1 MFEEMV
7 KKPASWLTGDGAN
20 AGIVISSR
28 IRHARNISNFPFPP
42 VADVTHKEK
51 ILSLFKA
58 AVSKNPHFKK
68 GNLLIAP
75 EVTDLDRTFLVER
88 HLISPEFLQ
97 GKSFQGVFIN
107 KDETLSVMI
116 NEEDHLR
123 IQALQGGLKLDECYQ
138 LSSQAEEEL
147 GKILK
152 FDYDSE
158 FGFLTSCPTNVGTGM
173 RASILIHL
181 PGLVL
186 TREIDGVISKMTKSS
201 IAVRGFYG
209 EGSDVL
215 GNLFQISNQNT
226 LGKSEVE
233 ILESI
238 SKVVAQVAEAEEK
251 ARETL
256 FKDAKEQIEDKIW
269 QAYGILK
276 HARMLSST
284 EVMNLLSAVRLGVG
298 CGTINQVSLNQI
310 NEILVLSQ
318 PAHLQ
323 KYFNRQMEANE
334 RDATRVELV
343 RLKLNGKGKSN
354 ASH

>member
-1 MFEEMV
+1 MLDEMV
-7 KKPASWLTGDGAN
+7 KKPASWLSGDGTN
-20 AGIVISSR
+20 SGIVISSR
-28 IRHARNISNFPFPP
+28 VRLARNIANFPFPP
-42 VADVTHKEK
+42 VADQIQKEK
-51 ILSLFKA
+51 VLSFVKSA
-58 AVSKNPHFKK
+58 INKNSSLRK
-68 GNLLIAP
+68 GNLLVSA
-75 EVTDLDRTFLVER
+75 EVTDLDRIFLVER

-97 GKSFQGVFIN
+97 GKVFQGVYIN
-107 KDETLSVMI
+107 KEETLSIMV

-123 IQALQGGLKLDECYQ
+123 IQALQGGLKLKEVYG
-138 LSSQAEEEL
+138 LASQTEEEL
-147 GKILK
+147 GKTLK
-152 FDYDSE
+152 FDFDSE

-186 TREIDGVISKMTKSS
+186 TREIDQVISHMTKSS
-201 IAVRGFYG
+201 MAVRGFYG

-226 LGKSEVE
+226 LGKSEIE
-233 ILESI
+233 ILDSI
-238 SKVVAQVAEAEEK
+238 SQVVEEVVGSEQK

-256 FKDAKEQIEDKIW
+256 YKDAKDQIEDKIW
-269 QAYGILK
+269 RAYGILK
-276 HARMLSST
+276 HARMLSSN
-284 EVMNLLSAVRLGVG
+284 EVMNLLSALRLGIG
-298 CGTINQVSLNQI
+298 CGTISQVSFNQI

-323 KYFNRQMEANE
+323 KYFNRQMGANE
-334 RDATRVELV
+334 RDTIRAELV